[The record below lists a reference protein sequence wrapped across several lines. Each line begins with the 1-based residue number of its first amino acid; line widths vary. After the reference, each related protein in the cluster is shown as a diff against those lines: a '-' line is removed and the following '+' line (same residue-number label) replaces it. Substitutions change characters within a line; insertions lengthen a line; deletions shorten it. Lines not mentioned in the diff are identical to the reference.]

1 MCPTVVKFRW
11 DAVMEEY
18 PGVTSKKRP
27 IVRNAIH
34 WAGHM
39 PIQIPRKY
47 FITQNIPL
55 PRNKF
60 PGKNSLTHNIPL
72 PCPLTPL
79 CTDDPSITGLSG
91 VPVDGGVRAPPI
103 PPMYGGV

>member
-1 MCPTVVKFRW
+1 M
-11 DAVMEEY
+11 DA
-18 PGVTSKKRP
+18 SD
-27 IVRNAIH
+27 
-34 WAGHM
+34 
-39 PIQIPRKY
+39 IPRSGGVRAPDLAADGGDTKP
-47 FITQNIPL
+47 FESGTVPRLKTGPGPSGGVRLPL
-55 PRNKF
+55 
-60 PGKNSLTHNIPL
+60 GPL